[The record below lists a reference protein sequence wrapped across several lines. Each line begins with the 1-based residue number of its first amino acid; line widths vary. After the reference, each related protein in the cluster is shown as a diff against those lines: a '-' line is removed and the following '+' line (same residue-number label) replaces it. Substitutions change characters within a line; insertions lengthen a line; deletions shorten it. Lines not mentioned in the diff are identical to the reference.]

1 MSSNRS
7 VFGHLAP
14 RDKRERKYLVSRTAS
29 ASRDQRPYKAERDDL
44 GLHLILSHSPLSDAR
59 TRSKIDE
66 LVGIN
71 NESVSGY
78 VGGALRRSNSLTVPD
93 DSNSFHRKSLS
104 SFDTEWSLPQ
114 KHRRRNLLNIKRR
127 SHSASNL
134 CQQHPFELPWVV
146 ELRVY
151 TAYDLNPSIVHDGIN
166 TCIKITQNGITLGK
180 TAVKPTYSQQVWEQ
194 TFTLTLA
201 ELQTPI
207 LLQLCS
213 RKSTR
218 LSTLG
223 VARLPLNECLTDI
236 TYTKHLDIIG
246 IKADNILVGM
256 LWIHVCVRVDER
268 SSPVQRKNSSF
279 EESHRVLKTRSIA
292 RPKLPSVV
300 GITDTRLIQRG
311 PLSSGVQIFEV
322 RYLGLLHLHVVTRP
336 SHVYARRWSPL
347 EYQPGEVAI
356 ITNPMTKATE
366 IVCPRLSWPPHFL
379 RGVSALEF
387 NPVAGLQVAQFDS
400 AVLHL
405 NVLSVCGLQSIL
417 LSKFLNKCKA
427 NEGAVDSVHRGVMVA
442 KLMSYH
448 QTMAKNAQKLSTFV
462 HLQLGKDKY
471 TTKVRKC
478 TYEPVWNQT
487 FTFNL
492 TRSSKTL
499 VEIQLMN
506 VANPN
511 ISGPASC
518 IEKLGEALIDISR
531 LPMDFTQR
539 IEVELNGYRPKPRL
553 LLLATLTGLARNEPP
568 SGSLVLPTV
577 VISGETSG
585 PRSDT
590 ESVRDCCKSL
600 QCNISKGSINTCSS
614 ELSITPETDEALS
627 PSQKVSLSEPDA
639 QIVEHYGWK
648 MALKNRFDVG
658 YLRVKVIAATGLTA
672 KDVNGKPNPYCLVE
686 LINMRAQTH
695 TIKKTI
701 NPSWQKTFVF
711 PVTDIHAILYVTVND
726 EDKTK
731 SDFLGRVAIP
741 LLKIRN
747 HERSWYALKNAC
759 LRERSKGSILLEF
772 FFVYNQLKAAWR
784 TLNPVERCL
793 NHPVIPQKYRKLSV
807 EYRNTVQENYMRLKV
822 LFKPVGMVTQIFNS
836 ICSWQNPWYSLITLI
851 LYNLIVWNFQ
861 PYMLPLGMIVGILI
875 NRHASRNPYLLDVMS
890 SLKVFAGVGASNLG
904 TNFNHEKFLKYG
916 NLEHDSEDFGDTSPK
931 SSIDDGDNVYI
942 NNDLLFSLELE
953 VRFCLI
959 LKSGFYVYCPEGIF
973 NILIA
978 ITTLNV

>member
-1 MSSNRS
+1 M
-7 VFGHLAP
+7 
-14 RDKRERKYLVSRTAS
+14 
-29 ASRDQRPYKAERDDL
+29 
-44 GLHLILSHSPLSDAR
+44 
-59 TRSKIDE
+59 
-66 LVGIN
+66 
-71 NESVSGY
+71 
-78 VGGALRRSNSLTVPD
+78 
-93 DSNSFHRKSLS
+93 
-104 SFDTEWSLPQ
+104 
-114 KHRRRNLLNIKRR
+114 
-127 SHSASNL
+127 
-134 CQQHPFELPWVV
+134 
-146 ELRVY
+146 
-151 TAYDLNPSIVHDGIN
+151 
-166 TCIKITQNGITLGK
+166 
-180 TAVKPTYSQQVWEQ
+180 
-194 TFTLTLA
+194 
-201 ELQTPI
+201 
-207 LLQLCS
+207 
-213 RKSTR
+213 
-218 LSTLG
+218 
-223 VARLPLNECLTDI
+223 
-236 TYTKHLDIIG
+236 DIIG

-405 NVLSVCGLQSIL
+405 N
-417 LSKFLNKCKA
+417 
-427 NEGAVDSVHRGVMVA
+427 
-442 KLMSYH
+442 
-448 QTMAKNAQKLSTFV
+448 
-462 HLQLGKDKY
+462 
-471 TTKVRKC
+471 VRKC

-741 LLKIRN
+741 LLKV
-747 HERSWYALKNAC
+747 SSL
-759 LRERSKGSILLEF
+759 
-772 FFVYNQLKAAWR
+772 LKAAWR

-953 VRFCLI
+953 VRIFDWHVPWLTWFCVLFLALFTLVLYFVPLRVVLCI
-959 LKSGFYVYCPEGIF
+959 LGRLELVDQENTSAEQQVNYQYI
-973 NILIA
+973 
-978 ITTLNV
+978 

>member
-127 SHSASNL
+127 SHSASN
-134 CQQHPFELPWVV
+134 
-146 ELRVY
+146 
-151 TAYDLNPSIVHDGIN
+151 
-166 TCIKITQNGITLGK
+166 
-180 TAVKPTYSQQVWEQ
+180 
-194 TFTLTLA
+194 
-201 ELQTPI
+201 

-793 NHPVIPQKYRKLSV
+793 NHPVIPQKYR
-807 EYRNTVQENYMRLKV
+807 
-822 LFKPVGMVTQIFNS
+822 
-836 ICSWQNPWYSLITLI
+836 
-851 LYNLIVWNFQ
+851 
-861 PYMLPLGMIVGILI
+861 
-875 NRHASRNPYLLDVMS
+875 
-890 SLKVFAGVGASNLG
+890 
-904 TNFNHEKFLKYG
+904 
-916 NLEHDSEDFGDTSPK
+916 
-931 SSIDDGDNVYI
+931 
-942 NNDLLFSLELE
+942 
-953 VRFCLI
+953 VRFSNKQLPI
-959 LKSGFYVYCPEGIF
+959 SLLQGTPSSDFPF
-973 NILIA
+973 FRS
-978 ITTLNV
+978 